1 MSFQLTKADRLKLR
15 GVHPDLVAVVER
27 AAELSDRPFRVLE
40 GLRTLE
46 RQRVLKRDG
55 ASKTLNSRHIKAA
68 NGYGHAVDIAPL
80 GDNNQVSWAWPLY
93 TPMARAMKQAAREL
107 GTPLEW
113 GGDWVRFR
121 DGPHFQLPW
130 KQYPGKTEIA
140 EVDDDE
146 PTNEISIADMRR
158 SGVVQGSAVSGG
170 GGLALFGDGAMEL
183 ADSLDQGQAYWQT
196 GDIIK
201 IAVGVLIVGGSLYAI
216 YSRWNVV
223 GRPYFPPFSWI
234 FKGGDASD

>member
-15 GVHPDLVAVVER
+15 GVHPDLVAVVEL

-46 RQRVLKRDG
+46 RQRTLKAKG

-80 GDNNQVSWAWPLY
+80 DGNTVSWAWPLY
-93 TPMARAMKQAAREL
+93 TPMAKAMKQAAREL

-113 GGDWVRFR
+113 GGDWIKFR

-130 KQYPGKTEIA
+130 RQYPGKTDVAEI
-140 EVDDDE
+140 DDDE

-196 GDIIK
+196 GDLIK

-216 YSRWNVV
+216 YCRWDAV
-223 GRPYFPPFSWI
+223 GRPHFPPFSW
-234 FKGGDASD
+234 FFRGGEDSD